1 MGKAAKFTEKFPDKP
16 IEEATSDAYNESGQ
30 TGEFFTMISENLSL
44 PLVTQVLGQEVN
56 GAKID
61 VTKRD
66 EIVAIALVARRLKQ
80 FQFSICPCPTR
91 GQIWVSD
98 ANDGRSDGRYA
109 TTEKTSIHD
118 DGLDASL
125 MIESD

>member
-1 MGKAAKFTEKFPDKP
+1 
-16 IEEATSDAYNESGQ
+16 
-30 TGEFFTMISENLSL
+30 MIDENLAL
-44 PLVTQVLGQEVN
+44 PFVTQVLVQEVT
-56 GAKID
+56 GAKIG

>member
-30 TGEFFTMISENLSL
+30 AGGFLSMIDENLAL
-44 PLVTQVLGQEVN
+44 PFVTQVLGQEVT
-56 GAKID
+56 GAKIG

-66 EIVAIALVARRLKQ
+66 EIVAIAHVARRLKQ
-80 FQFSICPCPTR
+80 LQFSNCRCQSR

-98 ANDGRSDGRYA
+98 ANGGRSDGRNV
-109 TTEKTSIHD
+109 TTEKNF
-118 DGLDASL
+118 
-125 MIESD
+125 